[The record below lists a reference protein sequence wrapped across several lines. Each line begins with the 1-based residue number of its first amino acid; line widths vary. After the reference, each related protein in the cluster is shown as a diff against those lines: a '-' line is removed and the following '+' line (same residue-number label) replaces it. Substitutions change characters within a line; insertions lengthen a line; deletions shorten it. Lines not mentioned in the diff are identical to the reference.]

1 MRKNLTAKV
10 VENLQPRIDRR
21 YEVRD
26 LLLPGFGVRVSV
38 NGKKSWFAVGRVGG
52 RQVRHTI
59 GTYPTVTLS
68 EAREAARLIL
78 KDIQL
83 GLYAP
88 VKADPEV
95 TPPTLSQMVT
105 LFIEIYAK
113 PKNRG
118 WKAVQATFRKFAP
131 INHMPVGDVT
141 RADIVK
147 VLDGIAANGTPIAA
161 NRAMSAIKKLFAWSL
176 DRGAISVHPL
186 VGLRKPGIERSRD
199 RVLTDDELKSFWQA
213 TEELGF
219 PFGPAFQ
226 IMALT
231 GQRRGEVTSMRW
243 SHINSSEAVWTIPAS
258 IAKNGRAHEV
268 PLSTPVLDV
277 IQHLP
282 RFTGADFVF
291 TTTGISPISGFGRA
305 KDRLDFAMDIAAE
318 WRLHD
323 LRRTVASGM
332 ARLGVAPH
340 VIEKVLNHV
349 SGQISGVAAVYN
361 RHGYQ
366 TEKREALSQWAAH
379 LENLMPKQQG
389 KNTRTSGHP
398 SRNGSDLLPAL
409 SYETQQTSLAITTLA

>member
-1 MRKNLTAKV
+1 MRKTLTAKLI
-10 VENLQPRIDRR
+10 ENLQPRIDRR

-38 NGKKSWFAVGRVGG
+38 NGKKSWFAVARVNG

-59 GTYPTVTLS
+59 GNYPTVTLG

-88 VKADPEV
+88 AKVTPEA
-95 TPPTLSQMVT
+95 TPPTLHQMIS

-118 WKAVQATFRKFAP
+118 WKAVQATFRKFAA
-131 INHMPVGDVT
+131 IDHMPIGDIT

-161 NRAMSAIKKLFAWSL
+161 KRAMSAIKKLFAWSL
-176 DRGAISVHPL
+176 DRGAIVTHPL
-186 VGLRKPGIERSRD
+186 IGLRKPGIERSRD
-199 RVLTDDELKSFWQA
+199 RILTDEELKSFWRA
-213 TEELGF
+213 TEERGF

-243 SHINSSEAVWTIPAS
+243 SQLNFDEAFWTIPAN

-268 PLSTPVLDV
+268 PLSTTVLEV
-277 IQHLP
+277 IQRLP
-282 RFTGADFVF
+282 RFVGS
-291 TTTGISPISGFGRA
+291 ILCS
-305 KDRLDFAMDIAAE
+305 
-318 WRLHD
+318 
-323 LRRTVASGM
+323 LRRVPVRFLASVVRRTG
-332 ARLGVAPH
+332 
-340 VIEKVLNHV
+340 
-349 SGQISGVAAVYN
+349 SISSWTLRPNG
-361 RHGYQ
+361 GS
-366 TEKREALSQWAAH
+366 TIFGALS
-379 LENLMPKQQG
+379 PQG
-389 KNTRTSGHP
+389 WLGSGSLPTS
-398 SRNGSDLLPAL
+398 
-409 SYETQQTSLAITTLA
+409 

>member
-1 MRKNLTAKV
+1 MRRNLTAKLI
-10 VENLQPRIDRR
+10 ENLQPRIEQR

-38 NGKKSWFAVGRVGG
+38 NGKKSWFAVGRLGG

-59 GTYPTVTLS
+59 GNYPTVTLS

-88 VKADPEV
+88 AKADPEV
-95 TPPTLSQMVT
+95 TPPTLSQMIN
-105 LFIEIYAK
+105 LFIDIYAK

-118 WKAVQATFRKFAP
+118 WKAVQATFRKFSTLNDRP
-131 INHMPVGDVT
+131 IAEIT
-141 RADIVK
+141 RADVVK
-147 VLDGIAANGTPIAA
+147 ILDGIAARGAPIAA

-176 DRGAISVHPL
+176 DRGVISVHPL
-186 VGLRKPGIERSRD
+186 VGLRKPGTERSRD
-199 RVLTDDELKSFWQA
+199 RVLTDVELKSFWHA
-213 TEELGF
+213 TEELGL
-219 PFGPAFQ
+219 PFGPAFRLL
-226 IMALT
+226 ALT
-231 GQRRGEVTSMRW
+231 GQRRGEVVGMRW
-243 SHINSSEAVWTIPAS
+243 SQLDIDRRVWTIPGEV
-258 IAKNGRAHEV
+258 AKNGRVHEV
-268 PLSTPVLDV
+268 PLSTPALEI
-277 IQHLP
+277 IQALP
-282 RFTGADFVF
+282 RFVGSDLVF
-291 TTTGISPISGFGRA
+291 TTTGVSPISGFGRA
-305 KDRLDFAMDIAAE
+305 KDRLDFSMETGD

-366 TEKREALSQWAAH
+366 TEKRKALDTWSKEIEAIISAEPSGRRNYATELVSDRSRS
-379 LENLMPKQQG
+379 LE
-389 KNTRTSGHP
+389 
-398 SRNGSDLLPAL
+398 GSVYAGRDVEAF
-409 SYETQQTSLAITTLA
+409 

>member
-1 MRKNLTAKV
+1 MRRNLTAKFI
-10 VENLQPRIDRR
+10 ENLQPRLDRR

-26 LLLPGFGVRVSV
+26 LLLPGFGVRVSI
-38 NGKKSWFAVGRVGG
+38 NGKKTWFTVGRVGG

-59 GTYPTVTLS
+59 GAYPTVTLG
-68 EAREAARLIL
+68 EAREAGRLIL

-88 VKADPEV
+88 AKADPEV
-95 TPPTLSQMVT
+95 TPPTLGQMIT

-131 INHMPVGDVT
+131 LNDRTIADIT

-176 DRGAISVHPL
+176 DRGIISVHPL
-186 VGLRKPGIERSRD
+186 VGLHKPGIERSRD
-199 RVLTDDELKSFWQA
+199 RVLTDAELKSFWLA
-213 TEELGF
+213 TEDFGF

-226 IMALT
+226 LMALT
-231 GQRRGEVTSMRW
+231 GQRRGEVAGMQW
-243 SHINSSEAVWTIPAS
+243 SHLNIEQAVWTIPANV
-258 IAKNGRAHEV
+258 AKNGRAHEV
-268 PLSTPVLDV
+268 PLSTLAGDIVGA
-277 IQHLP
+277 LP
-282 RFTGADFVF
+282 RFAGSDFVF
-291 TTTGISPISGFGRA
+291 TTTGVSPISGFGRA
-305 KDRLDFAMDIAAE
+305 KNRLDFAMEADE

-323 LRRTVASGM
+323 LRRTAASGM
-332 ARLGVAPH
+332 ARIGVAPH

-349 SGQISGVAAVYN
+349 SGEISGVAAVYN

-366 TEKREALSQWAAH
+366 AEKKDALDKWAREVRKIRG
-379 LENLMPKQQG
+379 ENETAFNKHHSS
-389 KNTRTSGHP
+389 TARRTL
-398 SRNGSDLLPAL
+398 RQLVSDR
-409 SYETQQTSLAITTLA
+409 TQPVA

>member
-1 MRKNLTAKV
+1 MRKNLSAKL

-38 NGKKSWFAVGRVGG
+38 SGKKSWFAVGRVSG

-59 GTYPTVTLS
+59 GSYPIVTLG

-88 VKADPEV
+88 AKADPEV
-95 TPPTLSQMVT
+95 LPPTLGQMINQ
-105 LFIEIYAK
+105 FIDIYAK

-118 WKAVQATFRKFAP
+118 WKAVQATFRKFSSLNDRP
-131 INHMPVGDVT
+131 ITEIT
-141 RADIVK
+141 RADVVK
-147 VLDGIAANGTPIAA
+147 VLDGIAANGAPIAA

-176 DRGAISVHPL
+176 DRGVISVHPL
-186 VGLRKPGIERSRD
+186 VGLRKPGAERSRD
-199 RVLTDDELKSFWQA
+199 RILTDGELESFWHA

-226 IMALT
+226 LMALT
-231 GQRRGEVTSMRW
+231 GQRRGEVVGMRW
-243 SHINSSEAVWTIPAS
+243 SQLDVDQATWTIPADV
-258 IAKNGRAHEV
+258 AKNGRAHEV
-268 PLSTPVLDV
+268 PLSIRALEI

-282 RFTGADFVF
+282 RFVGSDLLF
-291 TTTGISPISGFGRA
+291 TTTGVSAISGFGRA
-305 KDRLDFAMDIAAE
+305 KDRLDLLMGARE

-323 LRRTVASGM
+323 LRRTAASGM

-349 SGQISGVAAVYN
+349 SGEISGIAAVYN

-366 TEKREALSQWAAH
+366 TEKREALSQWATH
-379 LENLMPKQQG
+379 LENLMPKEQG
-389 KNTRTSGHP
+389 KSMKTSGHP
-398 SRNGSDLLPAL
+398 SRNGSDLLPVF
-409 SYETQQTSLAITTLA
+409 SYETPQTSSAITTMA